1 MLTIYLTVSWNELF
15 HECSLSPGR
24 LSKDTTGFCSPSGT
38 RDQGQESLPKQ
49 ARTQTTASQ
58 NSSFCVRRLSGTTVF
73 LMRWNSSLNA
83 YYPTETLHST
93 KGNHMV
99 SDTKPELWGGGTV
112 ALNREGLGNT
122 FCKELVLMSAV
133 PCLLLIHHVE
143 MKSPSGVLEML
154 TTVPSH
160 KKYSCGSVI
169 M

>member
-1 MLTIYLTVSWNELF
+1 M
-15 HECSLSPGR
+15 P
-24 LSKDTTGFCSPSGT
+24 TTPQRHYT
-38 RDQGQESLPKQ
+38 APK
-49 ARTQTTASQ
+49 ATTWSRTQ
-58 NSSFCVRRLSGTTVF
+58 NLSFEVEG
-73 LMRWNSSLNA
+73 
-83 YYPTETLHST
+83 P
-93 KGNHMV
+93 
-99 SDTKPELWGGGTV
+99 V